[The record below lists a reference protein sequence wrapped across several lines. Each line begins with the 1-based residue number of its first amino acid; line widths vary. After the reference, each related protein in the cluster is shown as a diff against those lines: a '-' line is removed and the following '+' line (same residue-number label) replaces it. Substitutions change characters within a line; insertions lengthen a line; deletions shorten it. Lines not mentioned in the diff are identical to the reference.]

1 MSEIDGE
8 HYLIVFKSD
17 GKNYSG
23 IQKRMNPTVA
33 RKNSELSAP
42 CRSVIYYLSD

>member
-23 IQKRMNPTVA
+23 
-33 RKNSELSAP
+33 
-42 CRSVIYYLSD
+42 CRGGQENDTFISVTFRRG

>member
-17 GKNYSG
+17 GKKITVAVG
-23 IQKRMNPTVA
+23 AAKRMTPLV
-33 RKNSELSAP
+33 
-42 CRSVIYYLSD
+42 V

>member
-17 GKNYSG
+17 DKNYSG
-23 IQKRMNPTVA
+23 YRGGQENDTFSSVA
-33 RKNSELSAP
+33 FR
-42 CRSVIYYLSD
+42 RG